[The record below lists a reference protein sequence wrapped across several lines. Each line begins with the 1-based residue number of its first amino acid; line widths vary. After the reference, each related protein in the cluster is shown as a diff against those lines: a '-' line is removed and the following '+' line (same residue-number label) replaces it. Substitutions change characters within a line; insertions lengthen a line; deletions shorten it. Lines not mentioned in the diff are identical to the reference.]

1 MITPG
6 SIQDWV
12 MGAGVVG
19 TLIGFAAI
27 GHRWMLSDSEVAAVR
42 EPMQE
47 LRDFPA
53 LPGLRAS
60 LQHLAG
66 VGVEE

>member
-1 MITPG
+1 MIAPG
-6 SIQDWV
+6 SMQDWV

-27 GHRWMLSDSEVAAVR
+27 GHRWMLSDTEISFRDPV
-42 EPMQE
+42 PE

-60 LQHLAG
+60 LQHRAG